1 MSDLPNMAG
10 IEAILDE
17 TRTKEGR
24 ILDRIE
30 AASEGLGEAEGAL
43 WEIANED
50 ISLEGVKVW
59 HEQALALA
67 NAAARY
73 AAEVKALY
81 DHLNTH
87 GAA

>member
-1 MSDLPNMAG
+1 MGDLPNMAG

-17 TRTKEGR
+17 TSTEEQR

-30 AASEGLGEAEGAL
+30 AASEELAEAEDAL
-43 WEIANED
+43 WGVASKD
-50 ISLEGVKVW
+50 VSLERVKAW

-73 AAEVKALY
+73 AAEIKALY
-81 DHLNTH
+81 DHLNAH